1 MFFIVKFQKTIY
13 IPDFMSISFLN
24 LLIKDKIQ
32 LSMHDTVYEFDKS
45 IKFEDFS
52 PW

>member
-13 IPDFMSISFLN
+13 IPDFMSMSFLN
-24 LLIKDKIQ
+24 LLIEDKIQ

-52 PW
+52 P